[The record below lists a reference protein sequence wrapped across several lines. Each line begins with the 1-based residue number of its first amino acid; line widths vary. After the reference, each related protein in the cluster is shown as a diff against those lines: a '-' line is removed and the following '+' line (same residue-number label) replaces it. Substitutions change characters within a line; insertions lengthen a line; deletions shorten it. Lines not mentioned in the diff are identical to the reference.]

1 MRRDNIILFLNKKGM
16 IESKDYY
23 ILEDNK
29 AYWVYINQ
37 NKYKQYMLYNSS
49 ISSRVFEYND
59 MYILE
64 LLKDSDM
71 VLT

>member
-1 MRRDNIILFLNKKGM
+1 MRRDSIILFLNKKGM

-29 AYWVYINQ
+29 VYWVYINRD
-37 NKYKQYMLYNSS
+37 KYKQYMLYNSS

>member
-29 AYWVYINQ
+29 SYWVYINQ